1 MPTVSP
7 ITFRAYLSPRPGG
20 RLLVTV
26 LSPLLAAPLYRSY
39 PADMGEAAAVAR
51 AVGHALALCGH
62 VGSQCPHS
70 AEKCADGERQPGQR
84 LVAVEGDVEDA
95 TQHVRPRR
103 VRVTWQAVLWE
114 W

>member
-1 MPTVSP
+1 MPCPTCL
-7 ITFRAYLSPRPGG
+7 TFRAYLSPRPGG

-26 LSPLLAAPLYRSY
+26 LSPLLPAPLYRIY
-39 PADMGEAAAVAR
+39 PADMGPDAAVER

-62 VGSQCPHS
+62 VGDECPHS

-95 TQHVRPRR
+95 TQHRR
-103 VRVTWQAVLWE
+103 LRVVWQGLL
-114 W
+114 